1 MTKGDDD
8 QKDIAKQFSS
18 IKWRG
23 DDLREVANHLRWQ
36 ARQERIQQPEP
47 EPAPQVKRRGGRPR
61 LACNVWALE
70 QIAMGKEP
78 REIYP
83 EWLKRHPEGD
93 ELREPEKSFQ
103 KAIARGKQS
112 GNNS

>member
-36 ARQERIQQPEP
+36 ARQQRAEPTESGKPPEADNSP
-47 EPAPQVKRRGGRPR
+47 MPRPGDDGATWDDLFDWLYAR
-61 LACNVWALE
+61 
-70 QIAMGKEP
+70 K
-78 REIYP
+78 P
-83 EWLKRHPEGD
+83 EWTDLD
-93 ELREPEKSFQ
+93 LIV
-103 KAIARGKQS
+103 IADMIGFAHGTVRNEHSKYKPS
-112 GNNS
+112 IK